1 MPTESPRAVRS
12 ESISVLHEGPYD
24 EVAVKQAAER
34 IRSGLSGSASLAFVF
49 VTPDYLPH
57 LEDMADTIRVDGHVR
72 ELVGCTG
79 SGITSDGEER
89 EGGSGFSILA
99 LYSENTQISI
109 HALSNALVDAADG
122 PKFWTRR
129 FPTVEGWLVFTNP
142 FGFAVD
148 DWLVDWNAAF
158 PGVPTIGGLASGGRD
173 AESMAVF
180 HNGRV
185 IDGGVLVGF
194 SGSLRLVPAVS
205 QGCKPIGEPL
215 PVTKAEDN
223 IIFSLGSRPAY
234 QALEAAFQS
243 LSEAERSH
251 AQGNLFAGIA
261 GTEYLEDFRPG
272 DFLIRNIIGADPDSG
287 AVVIAGIPRV
297 GQTVQY
303 QLRDKDVADS
313 DLRRVL
319 KSAAKGAKRPV
330 ASLLFCCT
338 GRGSSF
344 FGAASHDA
352 GMLEEVLGRHSSAGF
367 FCNGEIGPVAG
378 SNCMHG
384 YTASCAI
391 FVET

>member
-1 MPTESPRAVRS
+1 MPS
-12 ESISVLHEGPYD
+12 ESVSILHEGPY
-24 EVAVKQAAER
+24 EAAAVQHAAGR
-34 IRSGLSGSASLAFVF
+34 IRAELNGPATIAFAF
-49 VTPDYLPH
+49 VTPDYLPD
-57 LEDMADTIRVDGHVR
+57 LEEFADTIRVDGHVL

-79 SGITSDGEER
+79 SGLTFDAIER

-99 LYSENTQISI
+99 LRTENTRIAI
-109 HALSNALVDAADG
+109 HALPTTLVESADG
-122 PKFWTRR
+122 PKFWKQR
-129 FPTVEGWLVFTNP
+129 FAPAEGWLVLTNP

-158 PGVPTIGGLASGGRD
+158 PGVPTVGGLASGGRQ
-173 AESMAVF
+173 AESMGVF

-185 IDGGVLVGF
+185 IDGGIAVGL
-194 SGSLRLVPAVS
+194 SGTVRLVPVVS
-205 QGCKPIGEPL
+205 QGCRPIGEPL

-223 IIFSLGSRPAY
+223 IIFALGSRPAY
-234 QALEAAFQS
+234 QALESAFQS
-243 LSEAERSH
+243 LSESERSH

-272 DFLIRNIIGADPDSG
+272 DFVIRNIIGADPDSG

-303 QLRDKDVADS
+303 QLRDRQSADN

-319 KSAAKGAKRPV
+319 RVAAADGRRPV

-344 FGAASHDA
+344 FGVAGHDA
-352 GMLEEVLGRHSSAGF
+352 GMLEEVFGRHSSAGL

-378 SNCMHG
+378 RNCVHG
-384 YTASCAI
+384 YTAACAI

>member
-1 MPTESPRAVRS
+1 MPSQSA
-12 ESISVLHEGPYD
+12 SVLHEGPYS
-24 EVAVKQAAER
+24 EEAVRDAAGR
-34 IRSGLSGSASLAFVF
+34 IRAALSGPATIAFAF

-57 LEDMADTIRVDGHVR
+57 LADFADTIRVDGHVL

-79 SGITSDGEER
+79 SGLTSDGLER
-89 EGGSGFSILA
+89 EDASGFSILA
-99 LYSENTQISI
+99 LHAENSRIAVHELPNS
-109 HALSNALVDAADG
+109 LVESADG
-122 PKFWTRR
+122 PRFWTQRLGSA
-129 FPTVEGWLVFTNP
+129 EGWIVLTNP
-142 FGFAVD
+142 FGFGVD

-158 PGVPTIGGLASGGRD
+158 PGVPTVGGLASGGRE

-185 IDGGVLVGF
+185 IEGGVAIGL
-194 SGSLRLVPAVS
+194 SGALRLVPAVS
-205 QGCKPIGEPL
+205 QGCRPIGEPL

-234 QALEAAFQS
+234 QALESAFQS

-303 QLRDKDVADS
+303 QLRDKDVADV
-313 DLRRVL
+313 DLRSVL
-319 KSAAKGAKRPV
+319 RRAAKAPGRPV

-344 FGAASHDA
+344 FGASGHDA
-352 GMLEEVLGRHSSAGF
+352 GMLEEIIGRHSSAGF

-378 SNCMHG
+378 RNCVHG
-384 YTASCAI
+384 YTAACAI
-391 FVET
+391 LMED

>member
-1 MPTESPRAVRS
+1 MPS
-12 ESISVLHEGPYD
+12 ESVSFLHEGPYD
-24 EVAVKQAAER
+24 EAAVRDAAGR
-34 IRSGLSGSASLAFVF
+34 IRAGLSGPATVAFVF
-49 VTPDYLPH
+49 ATPDYLPH
-57 LEDMADTIRVDGHVR
+57 LEELADTIRVDGHVL

-89 EGGSGFSILA
+89 EGGSGFSVLA
-99 LYSENTQISI
+99 LYAENTQIAI
-109 HALSNALVDAADG
+109 HDLPNTLVENADG
-122 PKFWTRR
+122 PKYWSQR
-129 FPTVEGWLVFTNP
+129 FAPAQSWLVLTNP

-148 DWLVDWNAAF
+148 DWLTDWNAAF
-158 PGVPTIGGLASGGRD
+158 PGVPTVGGLASGGRE

-185 IDGGVLVGF
+185 IEGGLLVGF
-194 SGSLRLVPAVS
+194 TGALRLVPAVS

-234 QALEAAFQS
+234 QALETAFQS

-261 GTEYLEDFRPG
+261 GTEYLEHFRPG

-303 QLRDKDVADS
+303 QLRDKEVADT

-319 KSAAKGAKRPV
+319 RSAARGSGRPV

-338 GRGSSF
+338 GRGTGF
-344 FGAASHDA
+344 FGAAGHDA

-378 SNCMHG
+378 RNCVHG